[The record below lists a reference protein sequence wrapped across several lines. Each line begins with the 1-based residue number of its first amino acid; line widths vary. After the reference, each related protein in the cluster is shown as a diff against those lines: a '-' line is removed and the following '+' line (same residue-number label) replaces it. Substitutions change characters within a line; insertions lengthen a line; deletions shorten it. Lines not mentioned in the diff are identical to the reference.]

1 VNEDS
6 YTNLGVNMTIQEI
19 YELIKSY
26 YLCSSEDAIRVANE
40 LVDRPELAD
49 IDLTYDQDVTTA
61 MEFIVD
67 YVESNGGLE
76 VEMQKEFIYEGKTH
90 TLHRT
95 NYYCQSCGKKDV
107 WTTRLHGTHGY
118 CLSCMSLAAGIGVVD
133 TIPVVTK
140 LYKALMEDK

>member
-1 VNEDS
+1 
-6 YTNLGVNMTIQEI
+6 MTIQEI

-26 YLCSSEDAIRVANE
+26 YLCSSEDALMTAHE
-40 LVDRPELAD
+40 LGNLPELAD
-49 IDLTYDQDVTTA
+49 IDLTHDRDVTTA

-76 VEMQKEFIYEGKTH
+76 VEMQKEFVYEGKTH

-95 NYYCQSCGKKDV
+95 NYFCQSCGKKDV
-107 WTTRLHGTHGY
+107 WTTRLDGTHGY

-133 TIPVVTK
+133 TIPVDTK
-140 LYKALMEDK
+140 LYKALEKVR